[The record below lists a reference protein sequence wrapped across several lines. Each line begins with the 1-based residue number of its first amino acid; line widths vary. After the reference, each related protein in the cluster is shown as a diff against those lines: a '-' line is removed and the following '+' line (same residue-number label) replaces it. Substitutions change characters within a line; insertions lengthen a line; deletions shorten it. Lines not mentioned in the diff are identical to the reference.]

1 MKSFV
6 YTLIQ
11 KCDHQN
17 KKDTIPW
24 YEFASSIIVLWENC
38 FLFHAHEVKA
48 IPLTLGPA
56 GPGGPG
62 DPWAPYGLKHA
73 ISLAGLVAYVQ
84 ICTSVVGQLIGN
96 VVRGRRTS
104 GDPYLKKCNPYGQ
117 RNLAGMFRLCES
129 LRAIHSSCINDFS
142 WIHSK

>member
-38 FLFHAHEVKA
+38 FLFHVHEVKA

-62 DPWAPYGLKHA
+62 DPWAPYG
-73 ISLAGLVAYVQ
+73 
-84 ICTSVVGQLIGN
+84 
-96 VVRGRRTS
+96 
-104 GDPYLKKCNPYGQ
+104 
-117 RNLAGMFRLCES
+117 
-129 LRAIHSSCINDFS
+129 
-142 WIHSK
+142 